1 VADIGELIA
10 GRYRLVDRI
19 AAGGMGV
26 VWEGRDELLGRR
38 VAVKQVLLQ
47 PGLSEAEALL
57 ARNRVI
63 REARITARLHHPHAV
78 TIYDVVDDGDY
89 PCLIMQFVPSNSLNG
104 LLLDRGTL
112 PTSQV
117 GRIGADL
124 AAALQA
130 AHEVGIVHRDVKPGN
145 VLITDDGSAKLTD
158 FGISHAT
165 GDVTLTST
173 GMVSGT
179 PAYLAPEVA
188 RGGTSGFAADVFSL
202 GATMYASLEG
212 TPPFGSE
219 PNPMAV
225 LYRVATG
232 QIQPP
237 RRSGSLTPLLLHMM
251 APDPADRPTMAEVS
265 RTLSLP
271 AIEPPPPA
279 ARPMAPLRPPV
290 QDVPVRNVPVKH
302 VPVQH
307 VPVQTLPVSR
317 SDLTAAKPT
326 TSEPSAPEPS
336 PAEPRSVR
344 TAALAGPMHS
354 THAKLPEPAGT
365 PADTPRRRR
374 SLTAGV
380 AVAAV
385 VLAAALVTGYLLFT
399 GGDGGQGTAANNAA
413 QNQAAVTSASQSPST
428 SAVTDQP
435 LGSQVA
441 QSTAA
446 SASDPAVEL
455 AAAVTDYYA
464 LMLANTEAGWARLT
478 PAFQSGIAQN
488 REYYNSFWGGI
499 NRVVASEV
507 TGAAP
512 DTVEATITYYFADG
526 KVSVE
531 RTAYRLVQDGGEWK
545 IDSSS
550 VLSSRAG

>member
-1 VADIGELIA
+1 
-10 GRYRLVDRI
+10 
-19 AAGGMGV
+19 GMGV

-112 PTSQV
+112 PTPEV

-130 AHEVGIVHRDVKPGN
+130 AHQVGIVHRDVKPGN

-212 TPPFGSE
+212 TPPFGLE

-232 QIQPP
+232 QIIPP

-251 APDPADRPTMAEVS
+251 APEPADRPTMAEVS
-265 RTLSLP
+265 RTLSP
-271 AIEPPPPA
+271 PTIESPPPA
-279 ARPMAPLRPPV
+279 ARPMAPLRPPA
-290 QDVPVRNVPVKH
+290 QDVSVR
-302 VPVQH
+302 
-307 VPVQTLPVSR
+307 TLPVSR
-317 SDLTAAKPT
+317 PDLTAAKLT
-326 TSEPSAPEPS
+326 TSEPGI
-336 PAEPRSVR
+336 AEPTSVR
-344 TAALAGPMHS
+344 TAALAEPMNS
-354 THAKLPEPAGT
+354 THTKVPEPADT

-374 SLTAGV
+374 SLTAVV

-385 VLAAALVTGYLLFT
+385 ALATALVTGYLLFI
-399 GGDGGQGTAANNAA
+399 GGDGGQGTANTAA
-413 QNQAAVTSASQSPST
+413 QNQAAAASASQGPST
-428 SAVTDQP
+428 AAVTDQP
-435 LGSQVA
+435 LESQVA

-464 LMLANTEAGWARLT
+464 LMPANTEAGWARLT
-478 PAFQSGIAQN
+478 PGFQSGIAQN
-488 REYYNSFWGGI
+488 RAYYNSFWGGI

-507 TGAAP
+507 TGTAP
-512 DTVEATITYYFADG
+512 DTVEATITYYFTG
-526 KVSVE
+526 GNVSVE

-550 VLSSRAG
+550 VLSSRVG